1 MGGDMQMDIENQID
15 MLTCLDNKQAYKA
28 LKEVLVISQKSN
40 VIYPY
45 FDRFVEMMNN
55 KDNSYIRT
63 RGLRLIAYNAKW
75 DTQNQVNRIIESYL
89 KHIEDDKPITARQC
103 IKDTVIIAKYKPEL
117 VDTILNALA
126 TTNKIY
132 DESMQSLVYK
142 DRQKAIR
149 QIKQYTW

>member
-1 MGGDMQMDIENQID
+1 MDIENQID

-126 TTNKIY
+126 TMNKIY